1 VVFRSAGAQRQA
13 TGHNPWPAVVD
24 PFVNALLRGLRLGSP
39 SRLRHEDLVSLCK
52 VLEAL
57 GDDGLMGQWHGEVP
71 VAGIVGTESE
81 TRAVDFAAD
90 FRLRNRALDERWYR
104 VACAMQSGSALPPVD
119 LVLVGEMYFV
129 RDGHH
134 RVSVARALGRDF
146 VRARVQ
152 QICTVA
158 FAMACLRAAHL
169 ASKAAERRFLDR
181 VPLPV
186 DLRCSLWLDD
196 PAHWAHLADAAEAW
210 GFRQSL
216 RSRPLSDRESLAEAW
231 WNEEVRPAVDALRAD
246 GAPEEARDVEVY
258 VSALTTP
265 ASTVSTQR
273 HATS

>member
-1 VVFRSAGAQRQA
+1 
-13 TGHNPWPAVVD
+13 
-24 PFVNALLRGLRLGSP
+24 VNGLLRGLRLGSP
-39 SRLRHEDLVSLCK
+39 SRLRRHDDLVSLCK
-52 VLEAL
+52 VLDAL
-57 GDDGLMGQWHGEVP
+57 GDDGLMGQWRGEVP
-71 VAGIVGTESE
+71 VPAIVGTESE
-81 TRAVDFAAD
+81 TRALDFAAD
-90 FRLRNRALDERWYR
+90 FRLRNRALDERWQR
-104 VACAMQSGSALPPVD
+104 VACAMLSGSPLPPVD

-134 RVSVARALGRDF
+134 RVSVARALGHGL

-186 DLRCSLWLDD
+186 SLRCSLWLDD
-196 PAHWAHLADAAEAW
+196 PAHWTRLADAAEAW

-216 RSRPLSDRESLAEAW
+216 QNRPLTDRESLAEAW

-246 GAPEEARDVEVY
+246 GAPEQARDVQVY
-258 VSALTTP
+258 VGALTTQTP
-265 ASTVSTQR
+265 TAALQR
-273 HATS
+273 RTTS